1 VIAAL
6 AIGAASASAADKAA
20 DKAAAAPAYELN
32 KQYALVKEMSPAPN
46 AKRVLV
52 QEFFWYGC
60 PHCYEYDPTM
70 LAWLA
75 KKPADVDFERVP
87 ASLGRAAG
95 EVHQRAFYIAK
106 TLGVD
111 EKIHTPL
118 FNAIHREHLP
128 MVTIEQVRDF
138 FVATTGMKPAEF
150 DGVAFSFPVESEMH
164 RADALATSY
173 AITAVPTLAVG
184 GKYLTDGVRAGS
196 LTQVPKV
203 LDFLIVKVREEQASA
218 AKKP

>member
-70 LAWLA
+70 LAWLG
-75 KKPADVDFERVP
+75 KKPAIVDFERVP
-87 ASLGRAAG
+87 ASLGRPLG
-95 EVHQRAFYIAK
+95 ELHQRAFYIAK
-106 TLGVD
+106 TLGID

-118 FNAIHREHLP
+118 FNAIHREHRPLG
-128 MVTIEQVRDF
+128 TIEQIRDF
-138 FVATTGMKPAEF
+138 FVETTGIKPAEI

-173 AITAVPTLAVG
+173 AITAVPTLVVG
-184 GKYLTDGVRAGS
+184 GKYLTDGGRAGG
-196 LTQVPKV
+196 LTQVPAV
-203 LDFLIVKVREEQASA
+203 LDFLIAKVRDERNA
-218 AKKP
+218 APQKP